1 MSSYWKEKALAENPF
16 LKILSKTCAP
26 LPIQLM
32 FKFQVLNFPSLSCSY
47 ISFDREEQIKNKK
60 EIRIKKKK

>member
-32 FKFQVLNFPSLSCSY
+32 FKFQVLNFPSLSCS
-47 ISFDREEQIKNKK
+47 SLSKQIKSKK
-60 EIRIKKKK
+60 EIEDLELET